1 MVWPLQR
8 MIVMPAKIVVL
19 VVILLSGIGVAM
31 AQTDPAPDLTP
42 DAAPADESLGP
53 PMTLSRMAEIVFALD
68 DAAQSRGNAFE
79 MVIEDVTV
87 LIVTDPD
94 ADRMRAMVPIR
105 PAAGLTPEELSRM
118 MQANF
123 DSALD
128 ARYAVA
134 NDTVWAVFIHPLS
147 PLTPEQFISGL
158 GQTVNVAKT
167 YGSLYTGGEMQ
178 FGGGDSPPL
187 QRQLIDELLKKGD
200 DI

>member
-1 MVWPLQR
+1 MH
-8 MIVMPAKIVVL
+8 AKIAVL
-19 VVILLSGIGVAM
+19 SLILMSGVGFAL
-31 AQTDPAPDLTP
+31 AQTDPAPEVTP
-42 DAAPADESLGP
+42 DTAPAEQSLGP

-79 MVIEDVTV
+79 MVIGDVTV
-87 LIVTDPD
+87 LIITDPE

-134 NDTVWAVFIHPLS
+134 NDMVWAVFIHPLS
-147 PLTPEQFISGL
+147 PMTSEQFISGL

-187 QRQLIDELLKKGD
+187 QRQLIDELLKKGQ